1 MAASFHSILL
11 CSLFLFLI
19 SFSDAVKPKE
29 MLLAVTKDA
38 KTLQYVTSIKT
49 RTPLVS
55 VDLVV
60 NLGGQYIWADCD
72 SGYVSS
78 TYHPVPCGSNRCKL
92 AKGGSCTGCNGPRR
106 PGCTNNTCGVVA
118 ENYPLVDSVLAAGLG
133 EDVVAVPSTDG
144 SNPGHLAFMRR
155 FPITC
160 GATFLLQ
167 GLAKGA
173 KGMLGLARTE
183 TALHKQIT
191 SSFKIAHKF
200 ALCMPSSTTAM
211 GVMFFGNGPYA
222 FLPNH
227 VDLSKSLM
235 YTPLL
240 INPVSTAPVYTQ
252 GEPSDEYFIGVKSIK
267 IDGTA
272 IPMKTS
278 LLSFDKDGYGG
289 TKISTMTNYT
299 TLETSIYKALI
310 HAFSTKAASM
320 KIKRVASVAP
330 FGDCFSSKNIAS
342 TRVGPAVPTIDLALQ
357 SEAVFWR
364 IFGANSMVSVKDG
377 VLCLGFVDGG
387 KRPRTSIVIGGY
399 QLEDNLLQFDLV
411 SSKLGFSSSLL
422 FSQTNCGNF
431 NFTSNV

>member
-1 MAASFHSILL
+1 MASSFHLILL
-11 CSLFLFLI
+11 CFFFSI
-19 SFSDAVKPKE
+19 SDAKHPKE

-38 KTLQYVTSIKT
+38 NTLQYVTNIKT
-49 RTPLVS
+49 RTPLAS

-60 NLGGQYIWADCD
+60 DLGGQHLWVDCD
-72 SGYVSS
+72 DGYVSS
-78 TYHPVPCGSNRCKL
+78 TYHPIPCGSTRCKL
-92 AKGGSCTGCNGPRR
+92 AKDISCSGCNGPRR
-106 PGCTNNTCGVVA
+106 PGCTNNTCGVIA
-118 ENYPLVDSVLAAGLG
+118 DNPIVDGVSVSLIG

-144 SNPGHLAFMRR
+144 SKPGHLAYMRR

-167 GLAKGA
+167 GLPKGVE
-173 KGMLGLARTE
+173 GMLGLASTE
-183 TALHKQIT
+183 TALHKQLT
-191 SSFKIAHKF
+191 SKFKIAHKF
-200 ALCMPSSTTAM
+200 ALCMPSSTTAK

-227 VDLSKSLM
+227 FDLSKSLM

-240 INPVSTAPVYTQ
+240 INPVSTAPVYTV

-272 IPMKTS
+272 IPMNMS

-299 TLETSIYKALI
+299 TLETSIYNALI
-310 HAFSTKAASM
+310 HAFTTKAVSM

-330 FGDCFSSKNIAS
+330 FGACFSSKNIAS
-342 TRVGPAVPTIDLALQ
+342 TRVGPAVPTIDLVLQ
-357 SEAVFWR
+357 SEKVFWR
-364 IFGANSMVSVKDG
+364 IFGANSMVNVKND

-387 KRPRTSIVIGGY
+387 KRPRTAIVIGGH
-399 QLEDNLLQFDLV
+399 QFEDNLLQFDLV

-422 FSQTNCGNF
+422 FRQTNCGNF